1 MFFNEKRNIRVSHFE
16 YYLLAYAMIAQ
27 TLLKK
32 LLTNKNVLII
42 NCGIYLYS
50 ISQHQNQIYSISKVL
65 MTIF

>member
-32 LLTNKNVLII
+32 TVN
-42 NCGIYLYS
+42 
-50 ISQHQNQIYSISKVL
+50 
-65 MTIF
+65 